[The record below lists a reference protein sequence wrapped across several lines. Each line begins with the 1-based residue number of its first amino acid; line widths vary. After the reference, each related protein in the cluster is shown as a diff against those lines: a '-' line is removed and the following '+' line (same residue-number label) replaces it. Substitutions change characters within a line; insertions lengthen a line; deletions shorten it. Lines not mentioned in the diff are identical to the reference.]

1 MIDTRR
7 YQFMKSQKQGYS
19 YFFKQPTVRR
29 RTKTI
34 KQGESTKIKVTVNS
48 DTNMC
53 YRLNSTML

>member
-1 MIDTRR
+1 MYYILIYILSMIDTRR

-34 KQGESTKIKVTVNS
+34 KTRGVNQ
-48 DTNMC
+48 N
-53 YRLNSTML
+53 